1 MSSNNVNRNNNTN
14 KNVFGD
20 NNNKNYNNK
29 SFNKTINITQFTRP
43 SEKHKSVERPG
54 LKELKGKGERVFYG
68 FCLGSSQFKSK
79 YEGYVNILVVNIH
92 YNNTFKADHLHLH
105 VKEEIYNDYYKNKI
119 IEFTAEVNPYLQD
132 NEECYSLIVSKI
144 NRCYDQFNIEDY
156 YIPECLFDDDVE
168 LIRYK
173 DEYFELPIENRR
185 KILFN
190 LFKEINLLFYRE
202 GICNNFISDFI
213 LMHFLFNK
221 DYRILSLKDYEDIN
235 IPEESV
241 IQLSLLCS
249 RILFVVQNKYI
260 NDYKSLFDLI
270 CDIINK
276 YQGIYRKFTKNK
288 DIDELRDFCLTNN
301 IPYGSKIYSLVKRRM
316 NNYEFN
322 EVKSENE
329 IHDLYFILWCQ
340 FKSYRDINAI

>member
-1 MSSNNVNRNNNTN
+1 
-14 KNVFGD
+14 
-20 NNNKNYNNK
+20 
-29 SFNKTINITQFTRP
+29 
-43 SEKHKSVERPG
+43 
-54 LKELKGKGERVFYG
+54 
-68 FCLGSSQFKSK
+68 
-79 YEGYVNILVVNIH
+79 
-92 YNNTFKADHLHLH
+92 
-105 VKEEIYNDYYKNKI
+105 
-119 IEFTAEVNPYLQD
+119 
-132 NEECYSLIVSKI
+132 
-144 NRCYDQFNIEDY
+144 
-156 YIPECLFDDDVE
+156 
-168 LIRYK
+168 
-173 DEYFELPIENRR
+173 
-185 KILFN
+185 
-190 LFKEINLLFYRE
+190 
-202 GICNNFISDFI
+202 
-213 LMHFLFNK
+213 MHFSFNK

-276 YQGIYRKFTKNK
+276 YQGVYKKFTKNN

-322 EVKSENE
+322 EVNSESE

-340 FKSYRDINAI
+340 FKSYRDINMI